1 MAKRKKPAKQA
12 QHQGPEQKQG
22 FMPWERLAGE
32 PAQHYEKFCAY
43 RDMRYIPAQTEGERP
58 KLDIT
63 KERSIRGLAASL
75 GVTRQALEQLSA
87 RFRWV
92 ERCEA
97 YDSYILARL
106 REKNEAEIIKMHETH
121 AAIAGQMLK
130 RALARL
136 LTIPEDEI
144 TASDLVRLVD
154 VGVKVECLS
163 RGESTERREISGET
177 TVHTTEKLDLSALT
191 PDELRRLAAMGG
203 EKDADV

>member
-1 MAKRKKPAKQA
+1 MSKQKKAPRQA
-12 QHQGPEQKQG
+12 PRQEPEQKQG
-22 FMPWERLAGE
+22 FMLWERMAGE
-32 PAQHYEKFCAY
+32 PTQHYEKFCAY
-43 RDMRYIPAQTEGERP
+43 RDMRYIPAEKEGERP

-63 KERSIRGLAASL
+63 KERSIRGLADTL
-75 GVTRQALEQLSA
+75 GISRQALEQLSVK
-87 RFRWV
+87 FRWV
-92 ERCEA
+92 DRCEA

-130 RALARL
+130 KALTRL
-136 LTIPEDEI
+136 LTIPDDEI
-144 TASDLVRLVD
+144 TAGDLVRLVD